1 METDQNQNRYENVAG
16 LRITYVR
23 AETRSPD
30 AEWAGSDVIRI
41 QRYKENGGL
50 QRGAEMPVNADN
62 VIELTTAI
70 LTLYRGHRQ

>member
-1 METDQNQNRYENVAG
+1 MQRDRNVNRYENVAG

-23 AETRSPD
+23 AETRRPD

-50 QRGAEMPVNADN
+50 QRGAEMPVSADN
-62 VIELTTAI
+62 VIDLTTAI
-70 LTLYRGHRQ
+70 LALYREHR